1 MWRVLLPCGG
11 IPGTKAVIFMF
22 TGEYEHNIDAKGRVI
37 IPAKFREELGSFF
50 YITKEQDHCLGVYK
64 KEIWEAY
71 AAKLDELPTTNET
84 VRRFKRFRLAGASE
98 CIPDGNGRIMIPPPL
113 RAYAGITKEI
123 VSIGNGN
130 RVEIWDKEKW
140 KSEQDSFDFNEDDLK
155 DLEKF
160 GI

>member
-1 MWRVLLPCGG
+1 
-11 IPGTKAVIFMF
+11 MF
-22 TGEYEHNIDAKGRVI
+22 TGEFEHNIDAKGRAI
-37 IPAKFREELGSFF
+37 IPAKFREELGSLF
-50 YITKEQDHCLGVYK
+50 YIAKEQDGCLGVYK

-84 VRRFKRFRLAGASE
+84 LRRFKRFRLAGTCE
-98 CIPDGNGRIMIPPPL
+98 CEPDGNGRIMIPLSL
-113 RAYAGITKEI
+113 RTYAGITKEI

-140 KSEQDSFDFNEDDLK
+140 KREQDSFEFNEDDLK
-155 DLEKF
+155 ALEEY